1 MVFVLHA
8 LLLTILLPGTTLRA
22 DVDGHI
28 QMRAYLTGTP
38 ECKFGLNDKLVID
51 RGAAA
56 GSGGGWHPNSIDAD

>member
-1 MVFVLHA
+1 MIYVALVFMAFAH
-8 LLLTILLPGTTLRA
+8 PFKGTTLRA

-51 RGAAA
+51 RGTAA
-56 GSGGGWHPNSIDAD
+56 GGGCYLGFRRLG